1 MNEKFG
7 FSNFVSTDFEK
18 HIRQSIPN
26 YSGMRSLIPSIAENF
41 VFKDTNIYDLGTSS
55 GDLLCELEDY
65 LPSSLNLSYIG
76 YDIADN
82 LLPSMPSKD
91 INFYNRDITDESL
104 KLFNTSLVFS
114 LFTLQFIDL
123 DKRVKLIQKVYDS
136 LSKRGCFLVCEKIY
150 SSEGITEDI
159 FTFSNYESKIAN
171 GLSADEILIKQTD
184 LKSIMK
190 PLTQIENEQLFKD
203 AGFRVVEVFFKSLNF
218 IGWVLIK

>member
-1 MNEKFG
+1 MKEKFG

-41 VFKDTNIYDLGTSS
+41 VFKNTNIYDLGTSS

-65 LPSSLNLSYIG
+65 
-76 YDIADN
+76 
-82 LLPSMPSKD
+82 LPSMPSKD

-104 KLFNTSLVFS
+104 KLFNTSLIFS

-150 SSEGITEDI
+150 SSKGITEDI